1 MTVMRKGSLREM
13 NPQTII
19 TNSAV
24 PPISMKL
31 SNIFQLFVLVTSLL
45 SQHQTTGTKLVT
57 SC

>member
-1 MTVMRKGSLREM
+1 MRKGSLREM
-13 NPQTII
+13 NPPTII